1 MSKSTLFIAVQCCEC
16 STMQVKQ
23 QKKSSSKWNCVI
35 CNQKQSVTKIYAQ
48 SYQAKDIRKVVQ
60 SFNMSR
66 KFHDEMQQPEQEQS
80 PNGGDSE
87 IEEIT
92 VKRRTDWSEFMED
105 DNISEPH
112 YLKSKLVNNAEN
124 NMDAEPRVPEPRVV
138 TELPE
143 DLMFKKPKLK
153 GKFGGGSFGIDKNHC
168 YKPIVSK
175 RGISTKIIMK
185 TQQSTSNPRSGSV
198 CDECMVDDN
207 DLIRGNR
214 EQCEQ
219 QQRDTGS
226 IMRIKGAA
234 RHLEQW
240 RQQQLQHTNMCKE
253 VKQPGASK
261 WSKYMTE
268 HEDVDNIDKGLRPAF
283 ADDFRLMRGYKLEKE
298 GIDQPVEED
307 IHPDFL

>member
-23 QKKSSSKWNCVI
+23 QKKSSNKWNCVI
-35 CNQKQSVTKIYAQ
+35 CNQKQSVSKIYAQ

-112 YLKSKLVNNAEN
+112 YLKSKLEKNIV
-124 NMDAEPRVPEPRVV
+124 AEPRIV

-143 DLMFKKPKLK
+143 DLMRKKPKLK
-153 GKFGGGSFGIDKNHC
+153 GTFGDGSFDIDKNQC
-168 YKPIVSK
+168 YKPIASK

-219 QQRDTGS
+219 QQDTGS
-226 IMRIKGAA
+226 IMMIKGAA
-234 RHLEQW
+234 RHLELW
-240 RQQQLQHTNMCKE
+240 RQQQLKHTNMCKE
-253 VKQPGASK
+253 VKKPGASK

-268 HEDVDNIDKGLRPAF
+268 HEDVDDIDKGLRPAF
-283 ADDFRLMRGYKLEKE
+283 ADDFRLMCGYKLENE